1 MGWSA
6 FRGLVS
12 CVLVVLFPVASFAAD
27 SNPAMLYTNGAAWI
41 NGAHVPRPS
50 LAIFSGD
57 LLQTRSDSV
66 AHINGSGS
74 SVTVLADSLVKF
86 EGTSVRIDHGGVV
99 VSTSKE
105 MATTAGDVRVTPASN
120 AWTEFNV
127 TDFDGTVRIAA
138 RKGDL
143 LVNDGQNTVT
153 LPQGQETTRDET
165 APDSSGKK
173 KKKQQS
179 GAPAAATGGI
189 LNSPWAIGA
198 GAAAIGG
205 VATWVLIKNDEPAS
219 PAKP

>member
-1 MGWSA
+1 MGRSA

-12 CVLVVLFPVASFAAD
+12 GVLVVLFPLASFAAD

-74 SVTVLADSLVKF
+74 SVTVLADSLVQF
-86 EGTSVRIDHGGVV
+86 EGGSVRIDHGGVA
-99 VSTSKE
+99 VSTSKQ
-105 MATTAGDVRVTPASN
+105 MVTTAGDVKVTPASN
-120 AWTEFNV
+120 SWTEFNV

-143 LVNDGQNTVT
+143 LVSDGQNTVT

-165 APDSSGKK
+165 VPDSSGKK
-173 KKKQQS
+173 KKKQQA

-198 GAAAIGG
+198 GAVVIGG
-205 VATWVLIKNDEPAS
+205 VATWVLVKNDEPAS